1 MVGCNPQKSKS
12 ANILRRTVYVP
23 TSPSQREET
32 RLNLNLLL
40 TGECRTRRGTA
51 MYGPAVVMALLQAQE
66 ISDSFHYSGFWL
78 VCTRDVR
85 DFDQQFG
92 FNWEWGESIDS
103 ALACTC
109 SQRTTTAPPP
119 PVQTQTKQQ
128 RIASCKHPRTK
139 KIYCAIS
146 HNVARG
152 T

>member
-1 MVGCNPQKSKS
+1 MVTCKSKS
-12 ANILRRTVYVP
+12 ANILRQMVYVP

-92 FNWEWGESIDS
+92 FNLEWGESIDS

-119 PVQTQTKQQ
+119 PVQTQTSTSNRELQAPPYQ
-128 RIASCKHPRTK
+128 